1 MAALQ
6 ISNCDGWAIYYM
18 TKTLSWS
25 LADTAD
31 GHATFQSFTF
41 PTPRDGDDHTIAIN
55 GRGRYIRVNFVAWG
69 RHSPGLNQVQV
80 LGAADYEI

>member
-6 ISNCDGWAIYYM
+6 ISNCDGWGTAYR

-41 PTPRDGDDHTIAIN
+41 PAPRDGDDHTIAIN